1 VKPIENL
8 WNPVDADNLS
18 NLDTLVY
25 VSRLLGADT
34 SLVVW
39 GGGNTSI
46 KTMETDFRGR
56 ELPVLRVKGS
66 GSDLKAAKPADFP
79 AVSIDDLL
87 PLFAREAMSDEDM
100 VAWVNHALL
109 EAGSPRPSIETL
121 LHAFVPAKCVLHSH
135 ADAIVALTNN
145 ERGEEVIREVY
156 GGELGVVPYMR
167 PGFRM
172 AQLVGEAA
180 RSHPALKG
188 VILMNHGLVT
198 WSDDPREAYGLHVE
212 MANRAVS
219 RLTVGWASVPDT
231 TVGWASVPD
240 SGLNPESRLLNPALL
255 APTLRGILGADKRV
269 ILRFDGSPDVLRF
282 VNWDRAVDASH
293 KGAATPD
300 HILSS
305 KRRPMWVLAGDPN
318 DLDSL
323 RKAARLGMERWQEE
337 YREWFAAQNTGQAM
351 LPPYPRVILV
361 RGLGMFTAWDNAAR
375 AVIPADIYHHTIS
388 IIEAAE
394 GIAPYR
400 SQSDADAF
408 ASEYWPLELY
418 KLTLAPPEKELA
430 RRVALVTGAAGAIG
444 AAIARKF
451 AAAGA
456 HVVCADL
463 DLAKAQALAED
474 LTAANKSNPAP
485 AVEMDVTSEASV
497 QSAYRVIA
505 LAYGG
510 LDILVSN
517 AGIAHSCP
525 LDSLELADWQ
535 RSLDVN
541 STGHF
546 LVAREALRLM
556 KEQGTGGSL
565 VFIAT
570 KNVTSPGK
578 DFGAYSASKA
588 AEAQLAKVL
597 ALEAGPFGIHSNM
610 VNPDAVFE
618 GSGLWSD
625 EVRQQ
630 RAKAQG
636 IKPEDIEEFYRKRN
650 ILQAGVTADD
660 VAEAALFLASDRSAK
675 TTGAMIP
682 VDGGIK
688 DAFPR

>member
-1 VKPIENL
+1 MQPIENL
-8 WNPVDADNLS
+8 WNSAEAAALS
-18 NLDTLVY
+18 DLDTLAY
-25 VSRLLGADT
+25 ASRLLGANT

-46 KTMETDFRGR
+46 KTTETDFRGR
-56 ELPVLRVKGS
+56 RASVLRVKGS
-66 GSDLKAAKPADFP
+66 GSDLKSAKPADFP
-79 AVSIDDLL
+79 AVYMDDLL
-87 PLFAREAMSDEDM
+87 PLFDRDAMTDDDM
-100 VAWVNHALL
+100 VAWVNHSLL
-109 EAGSPRPSIETL
+109 ESNSPRPSIETL

-145 ERGEEVIREVY
+145 ERGEQVIREVF
-156 GGELGVVPYMR
+156 GNELGVIPYIR

-172 AQLVGEAA
+172 SQMVGEAV
-180 RSHPALKG
+180 RDNPNLKG
-188 VILMNHGLVT
+188 VVLMNHGLVT
-198 WSDDPREAYGLHVE
+198 WHDDPREAYALHVE
-212 MANRAVS
+212 MANRAVKRIQGS
-219 RLTVGWASVPDT
+219 GFRIQPH
-231 TVGWASVPD
+231 D
-240 SGLNPESRLLNPALL
+240 SGLDAESRMLNAASL
-255 APTLRGILGADKRV
+255 APTLRGLLGADKRV
-269 ILRFDGSPDVLRF
+269 VMRFDDSEDVLRF
-282 VNWDRAVDASH
+282 VDWDRAPEASR

-305 KRRPMWVLAGDPN
+305 KRRPMWVIADDPA
-318 DLDSL
+318 DVESL
-323 RKAARLGMERWQEE
+323 RAAAQAGLAEWQSE
-337 YREWFAAQNTGQAM
+337 YRAQYDAHNTGEPI

-361 RGLGMFTAWDNAAR
+361 KGLGMFTAWDNASR
-375 AVIPADIYHHTIS
+375 AIIPADIYHHTIA

-394 GIAPYR
+394 SIAPYR

-444 AAIARKF
+444 AGIARKF
-451 AAAGA
+451 ADAGA

-463 DLAKAQALAED
+463 DLPKAQALAAE
-474 LTAANKSNPAP
+474 LTAANKANPAL
-485 AVEMDVTSEASV
+485 AIEMDVTNEASV
-497 QSAYRVIA
+497 QAAFRQIA
-505 LAYGG
+505 LTYGG

-525 LDSLELADWQ
+525 VDTLELADWQ

-541 STGHF
+541 ATGHF
-546 LVAREALRLM
+546 LVAREALRMM
-556 KEQGTGGSL
+556 KAQGTGGSL

-578 DFGAYSASKA
+578 DFAAYSAAKS
-588 AEAQLAKVL
+588 AEAQLAKVI
-597 ALEAGPFGIHSNM
+597 ALEAGPFGIRSNM

-625 EVRQQ
+625 DVRQQ

-636 IKPEDIEEFYRKRN
+636 IQPENLEEFYCKRN
-650 ILQAGVTADD
+650 ILQANVTAED